1 VNQSVT
7 PVRIWWRLRRT
18 WCNVAFVPIQNL
30 GQIGI
35 ISDLPANEIPEN
47 AFTSGRN
54 IAFRN
59 NNIEP
64 ASGYQQIYSVAG
76 TGLINGLLGIRT
88 PDALKRRWFFCT
100 PSQIFLH
107 LTAATS
113 TDVTREIGIGV
124 KNPYTGTNF
133 DKWTN
138 FAFNGF
144 AYFNNGVDV
153 PQVYIDSPLT
163 IAVQSVD
170 GWDATWRAKS
180 MRAYKNAIVAMNMTE
195 GGVNFPHLLRFSD
208 TAAPGARPTQWTALP
223 TNKAGSIPSAETQG
237 GIIDGEQLGDS
248 FIFYKQDSYY
258 RMTLIGGNDV
268 YRFQKI
274 SDSPGLLSPN
284 CVVQYPGGHFCLGNG
299 DVYTHNGGPPTSL
312 LEGRRKEEL
321 RALMDVNF
329 LRTAFVT
336 INPQKKECWVCFSS
350 TGSGSPACNRALTW
364 NWETNAWA
372 DRDLP
377 SIYIGATGQIDSTI
391 FSSQL
396 INENDESLVIA
407 GVARQLYLVN
417 ASKTENGTN
426 MTQTVT
432 RQGLHFGDQLT
443 HKTARAFIPNIV
455 GTPGDVFNFRLGKQN
470 ELNDPVTWGPVRPY
484 TLGNSV
490 QVSSIVTGRYH
501 AYEMTTTTANPW
513 QLRSAQYEIES
524 RGRY

>member
-1 VNQSVT
+1 M
-7 PVRIWWRLRRT
+7 
-18 WCNVAFVPIQNL
+18 AFVPIQNL
-30 GQIGI
+30 GQIGT

-54 IAFRN
+54 ITFRN
-59 NNIEP
+59 NNIEN
-64 ASGYQQIYSVAG
+64 ASGYQQIYTAAVAG

-88 PDALKRRWFFCT
+88 PDALSRRWFFCT
-100 PSQIFLH
+100 PTQIFFL
-107 LTAATS
+107 AS
-113 TDVTREIGIGV
+113 PSSPTDITRIDGLGAKV
-124 KNPYTGTNF
+124 PFTGTNF

-144 AYFNNGVDV
+144 AYFNNGVDQPYVYVDSALIFIISVV
-153 PQVYIDSPLT
+153 PL
-163 IAVQSVD
+163 A
-170 GWDATWRAKS
+170 GWDPTWRCKS
-180 MRAYKNAIVAMNMTE
+180 IRAYKNAIIAMNMTE
-195 GGVNFPHLLRFSD
+195 GSVNFPHLLRFSD

-223 TNKAGSIPSAETQG
+223 TNKAGSVPVAETQG

-274 SDSPGLLSPN
+274 SDSPGLLAPN

-321 RALMDVNF
+321 RSLIDANF
-329 LRTAFVT
+329 IRTAFVT
-336 INPQKKECWVCFSS
+336 INQQKKECWVCFPVV
-350 TGSGSPACNRALTW
+350 GSGNPACTRAFTW
-364 NWETNAWA
+364 NWETNVWA
-372 DRDLP
+372 DRNLP
-377 SIYIGATGQIDSTI
+377 FSYIGATGQIDSNI

-407 GVARQLYLVN
+407 GLDRKLYLVN
-417 ASKTENGTN
+417 ASNTENGTN
-426 MTQTVT
+426 MTQTIT

-443 HKTARAFIPNIV
+443 YKTARAFIPNIV
-455 GTPGDVFNFRLGKQN
+455 GTPGDVFSFRLGKQN
-470 ELNDPVTWGPVRPY
+470 KLTDPVTWGPSRTF
-484 TLGNSV
+484 TLGTSV
-490 QVSSIVTGRYH
+490 QVSSMVTGRYH
-501 AYEMTTTTANPW
+501 AYEMTYTGSNPW
-513 QLRSAQYEIES
+513 QLRSVQYELES